1 MPKLLLVIAMSLALI
16 SFKSKLTIPDSPRAA
31 GVRTKIWS
39 QLQNKLRKKGLRDDQ
54 PVYLRLF
61 KQEHLLEVW
70 VRSGKQYKLF
80 DKYVICFYSGGLGTK
95 TKENDGKSPEGFYTI
110 TPKQLQPVSQFHLAM
125 NVGYP
130 NAYDKQHGY
139 TGGDIM
145 IHGNCVSIGCY
156 AMSDYN
162 IDEIYTLVYEAF
174 VHGQKS
180 VQVAI
185 FPFEM
190 TNKNIEAYAKW
201 TPIRFWRNMKSGY
214 DMFERTHIPPVVSVA
229 NKNYAFR

>member
-1 MPKLLLVIAMSLALI
+1 M
-16 SFKSKLTIPDSPRAA
+16 
-31 GVRTKIWS
+31 
-39 QLQNKLRKKGLRDDQ
+39 
-54 PVYLRLF
+54 
-61 KQEHLLEVW
+61 
-70 VRSGKQYKLF
+70 RSGKQYKLF

-174 VHGQKS
+174 THGQKS
-180 VQVAI
+180 IQVAI

-190 TNKNIEAYAKW
+190 TDKNMEAYAKW
-201 TPIRFWRNMKSGY
+201 TPIRFWRNIKSGY
-214 DMFERTHIPPVVSVA
+214 DMFERTRVPPMLSVV
-229 NKNYAFR
+229 NKNYVFR